1 MAITKEQ
8 AADTSISHFH
18 IGKCTRTVGPR
29 GGVKT
34 SIAECRR
41 NGALKTWKTR
51 PTEFSLPVKRGMWD
65 HGYITDSNNA
75 HFHTPDECPIREEL
89 D

>member
-8 AADTSISHFH
+8 AADTSISYFH
-18 IGKCTRTVGPR
+18 IGECTRTVGPR

-51 PTEFSLPVKRGMWD
+51 PAEFSLPVKRGMWD
-65 HGYITDSNNA
+65 YGYITDSDNA
-75 HFHTPDECPIREEL
+75 RFHTPDNCPIREEL